1 MCEPKKKKQP
11 EDVAPQ
17 KNPTPAVKEEKKEV
31 EPIPV
36 VEAKPAEIVEEKEEV
51 EETKPAAEPTAEPEE
66 KKEEEPM
73 VQIQESLYISVCSVG
88 DPHR

>member
-1 MCEPKKKKQP
+1 MCGPKKKQQP

-17 KNPTPAVKEEKKEV
+17 KNPTPAVKEEKEEV
-31 EPIPV
+31 EQIPV
-36 VEAKPAEIVEEKEEV
+36 VEAKPAEIVEEKEV

-73 VQIQESLYISVCSVG
+73 VQIQESLYISVCLVG
-88 DPHR
+88 SPHR